1 MKMLVLAWESVFKET
16 IINYF
21 SKASISKN
29 QQRADVNDHDD
40 PFKVLTDYRGNQKF
54 ESQKKQI
61 QGHIISDY
69 EFFLPILNFF
79 FFFFFG
85 HTEKF
90 YPKFY
95 NICSEAKDLDVEN
108 L

>member
-1 MKMLVLAWESVFKET
+1 MLMIMTTLSKHLQITEEIKSLRAKKNRSRDISFQ
-16 IINYF
+16 IMSF
-21 SKASISKN
+21 S
-29 QQRADVNDHDD
+29 
-40 PFKVLTDYRGNQKF
+40 
-54 ESQKKQI
+54 SQFWI
-61 QGHIISDY
+61 FL
-69 EFFLPILNFF
+69 FFY
-79 FFFFFG
+79 FFG